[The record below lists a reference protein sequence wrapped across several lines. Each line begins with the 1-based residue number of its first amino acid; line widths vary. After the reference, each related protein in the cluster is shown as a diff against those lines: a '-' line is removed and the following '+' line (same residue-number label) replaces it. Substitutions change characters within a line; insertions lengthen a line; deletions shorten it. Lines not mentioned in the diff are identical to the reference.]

1 MKTLKPTTTMEVL
14 VFKTNLQQADDVE
27 RVTITMNEEQRILKW
42 TVDREDCDKVLRV
55 ESDHIPADEVAA
67 LIRQAG
73 YSCEELTY

>member
-1 MKTLKPTTTMEVL
+1 MEVL

-27 RVTITMNEEQRILKW
+27 RVTTTMNEEQRILKW

-55 ESDHIPADEVAA
+55 ESDRIHADEVAA

>member
-1 MKTLKPTTTMEVL
+1 MTTMEVL

-27 RVTITMNEEQRILKW
+27 RVTSTMNDEQRILRW

-55 ESDHIPADEVAA
+55 ESDRILADEVAA

>member
-1 MKTLKPTTTMEVL
+1 MEVL

-27 RVTITMNEEQRILKW
+27 RVTTTMNEEQRILKW

-55 ESDHIPADEVAA
+55 ESDHILADEVAA

>member
-1 MKTLKPTTTMEVL
+1 MTTTMEVL

-27 RVTITMNEEQRILKW
+27 RVMSTMNDEQRILRW

-55 ESDHIPADEVAA
+55 ESDHILPDEVAA

-73 YSCEELTY
+73 YSCEELTN

>member
-1 MKTLKPTTTMEVL
+1 MEVL
-14 VFKTNLQQADDVE
+14 VFKTNLQRADDVE
-27 RVTITMNEEQRILKW
+27 RVMPTMNEEQRILRW

-55 ESDHIPADEVAA
+55 ESDQIHADEVAA